1 MTLASALAVLAA
13 CLAAVGTYGLLSWLV
28 AARRREIG
36 IRMALGAAPGAMT
49 RSVVGQALALAA
61 VAAVLGLAGAL
72 ALGRLMRSLLVA
84 TAPSD
89 PATLGAVTAGI
100 ALLALTAAIVP
111 ARRAARTDPVVV
123 MRDE

>member
-1 MTLASALAVLAA
+1 MTLASALAALAA
-13 CLAAVGTYGLLSWLV
+13 FLAAVGTYGLLSWLV

-36 IRMALGAAPGAMT
+36 IRMALGAAPAAMT
-49 RSVVGQALALAA
+49 RDVVAQALALAA
-61 VAAVLGLAGAL
+61 VAAVLGLTGAL
-72 ALGRLMRSLLVA
+72 ALGRLMRTLLFA

-100 ALLALTAAIVP
+100 TLLALSAAIVP
-111 ARRAARTDPVVV
+111 ALRAARTDPVVV

>member
-61 VAAVLGLAGAL
+61 VAAVIGLAGAH
-72 ALGRLMRSLLVA
+72 ALGRLMRSLQLA
-84 TAPSD
+84 TA
-89 PATLGAVTAGI
+89 
-100 ALLALTAAIVP
+100 
-111 ARRAARTDPVVV
+111 R
-123 MRDE
+123 

>member
-1 MTLASALAVLAA
+1 
-13 CLAAVGTYGLLSWLV
+13 
-28 AARRREIG
+28 
-36 IRMALGAAPGAMT
+36 MALGAAPAAMT
-49 RSVVGQALALAA
+49 RTVVGQALGLAA

-72 ALGRLMRSLLVA
+72 ALGRLMRTLLFA

-100 ALLALTAAIVP
+100 TLLALSAAIVP
-111 ARRAARTDPVVV
+111 ALRAARTDPVVV